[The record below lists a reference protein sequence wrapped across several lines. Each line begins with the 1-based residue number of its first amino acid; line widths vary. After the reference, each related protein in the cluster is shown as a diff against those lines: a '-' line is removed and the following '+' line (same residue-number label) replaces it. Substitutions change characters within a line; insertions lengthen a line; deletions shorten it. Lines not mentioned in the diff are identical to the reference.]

1 MKFNKGGIQ
10 SLPQN
15 RERMKIETINV
26 RGTMNALNAY
36 ESVMFAIGETKDSY
50 IRHTASKLKRDTG
63 KEFKVN
69 YFKGI
74 GTRVTRIA

>member
-1 MKFNKGGIQ
+1 MTEKV
-10 SLPQN
+10 
-15 RERMKIETINV
+15 TNV
-26 RGTMNALNAY
+26 RGTMNALQ
-36 ESVMFAIGETKDSY
+36 EQGVVMFTMDEAKDSY
-50 IRHTASKLKRDTG
+50 IRHIASKLKRDTG

>member
-1 MKFNKGGIQ
+1 
-10 SLPQN
+10 
-15 RERMKIETINV
+15 MKIETINV

-63 KEFKVN
+63 KEFTVN
-69 YFKGI
+69 YQK
-74 GTRVTRIA
+74 